1 MNNKRNRAH
10 ISIYLCNSINISSIE
25 SEIRRRRWVHQ
36 VSFLSLSLVMLCRV
50 LLLLCCCVS
59 VLMAPLHTAL
69 LFRLMMPFI
78 AFSPFFFS
86 LFSLYTQFF
95 VSPFLV
101 SHHLPFFYVIQST
114 AAANSSAGALY
125 TTLVFF
131 LIYKSHQQWHDQY
144 YSLSLSHSHSP
155 HSIELCSAL
164 KILGVL
170 CICVGLAGSS
180 QERESPTPSKEG
192 AAHLPFG
199 FSTLLSA
206 SVSTFFFLY
215 IYILFS
221 RGCISKGWAYRQ
233 PKHQEREKKFLL
245 FLILFFFLF
254 LGGFI
259 MTPVAKR
266 IKCLAILLLC
276 DTEKRKKREREKA
289 SLDI

>member
-36 VSFLSLSLVMLCRV
+36 VSFLSLSCYVVSSAAAAV
-50 LLLLCCCVS
+50 LLCECANGSITHGSFVSADDALHRLL
-59 VLMAPLHTAL
+59 
-69 LFRLMMPFI
+69 
-78 AFSPFFFS
+78 PFFFLS
-86 LFSLYTQFF
+86 LLSIHTIFCFPLSSLTP
-95 VSPFLV
+95 SSILLCNTEH
-101 SHHLPFFYVIQST
+101 S
-114 AAANSSAGALY
+114 SSAGALY

-245 FLILFFFLF
+245 FLILFFFF
-254 LGGFI
+254 FWG
-259 MTPVAKR
+259 
-266 IKCLAILLLC
+266 
-276 DTEKRKKREREKA
+276 A
-289 SLDI
+289 S

>member
-1 MNNKRNRAH
+1 MSA
-10 ISIYLCNSINISSIE
+10 SSI
-25 SEIRRRRWVHQ
+25 
-36 VSFLSLSLVMLCRV
+36 VSFSLSCYVVSSAAAAV
-50 LLLLCCCVS
+50 LLCECANGSITHGSFVSADDALHRLL
-59 VLMAPLHTAL
+59 PL
-69 LFRLMMPFI
+69 
-78 AFSPFFFS
+78 FFFS

-144 YSLSLSHSHSP
+144 YSLSLTHSHSP

-221 RGCISKGWAYRQ
+221 RGCISKG
-233 PKHQEREKKFLL
+233 
-245 FLILFFFLF
+245 
-254 LGGFI
+254 
-259 MTPVAKR
+259 
-266 IKCLAILLLC
+266 
-276 DTEKRKKREREKA
+276 
-289 SLDI
+289 

>member
-10 ISIYLCNSINISSIE
+10 ISIYLCNSINILSIE
-25 SEIRRRRWVHQ
+25 SEIIIRRWVHQ

-144 YSLSLSHSHSP
+144 YSLSLSHTHTLP
-155 HSIELCSAL
+155 
-164 KILGVL
+164 ILYRVVQCFKDPGRLMYMCWPCGV
-170 CICVGLAGSS
+170 VTGA
-180 QERESPTPSKEG
+180 RESNSIKG
-192 AAHLPFG
+192 RSSSSAVWILNSSLCKRLYVLLPIYLY
-199 FSTLLSA
+199 TL
-206 SVSTFFFLY
+206 F
-215 IYILFS
+215 
-221 RGCISKGWAYRQ
+221 
-233 PKHQEREKKFLL
+233 
-245 FLILFFFLF
+245 
-254 LGGFI
+254 
-259 MTPVAKR
+259 
-266 IKCLAILLLC
+266 
-276 DTEKRKKREREKA
+276 
-289 SLDI
+289 